1 MTVVYPGYEKRSIR
15 EPEAMDF
22 LQVIDPEGNAVF
34 VRISR
39 HEDMGFQFIQ
49 VAGDGDI
56 IATAQLDGFAIAD
69 PPVWAA
75 APSSTTGLIQLGFME
90 PARQNRLYHVRPYV
104 VVMRRPDSQGET
116 APTAVRYD
124 GNHLARED
132 IPPEAM
138 FIWELPVGVRKGG
151 TDKSV
156 QNITTRTLIT
166 TNPGGVNSG
175 KIPANMLHLLN
186 DINNG
191 FDISFWIS
199 FGTYLSVGLENW
211 CTQRNFGSTNGS
223 DANDDD
229 YDWYIALAG
238 RKFSVV
244 PGKDWE
250 LEMLVKEEVSFQSAM
265 LGGVPAITTRA

>member
-1 MTVVYPGYEKRSIR
+1 MTVVYPGFEKRSIR

-49 VAGDGDI
+49 VAGDGEI
-56 IATAQLDGFAIAD
+56 IATAQIGGLVIAD
-69 PPVWAA
+69 PATRPA
-75 APSSTTGLIQLGFME
+75 APGGTTGLIQIDFME

-104 VVMRRPDSQGET
+104 IVVRRPDSE
-116 APTAVRYD
+116 APVASNIFD
-124 GNHLARED
+124 GTMLAQED
-132 IPPEAM
+132 TPPGAM
-138 FIWELPVGVRKGG
+138 LIWELPVGVRKGG
-151 TDKSV
+151 TDKST
-156 QNITTRTLIT
+156 QNITTQNLIT
-166 TNPGGVNSG
+166 VSPGGVNSG

-186 DINNG
+186 DVNHG

-199 FGTYLSVGLENW
+199 FGTYISLGLENW
-211 CTQRNFGSTNGS
+211 CVQRNFGSTNGGN
-223 DANDDD
+223 ANDDD

-244 PGKDWE
+244 PVKDWE
-250 LEMLVKEEVSFQSAM
+250 LEMLVKGEMCFQSAM